1 MRIRA
6 SLGFVAVV
14 IAAAALA
21 GQDPPPI
28 AKISPAAA
36 AQRVKDGSAV
46 LVDVRER
53 DELDGGMA
61 EGARWYPMSSIEDD
75 PKAYLK
81 FISSLPAD
89 QTIVFYC
96 AAGVRAGS
104 AAEIAR
110 KELGRKTANLG
121 GFKDWKNAG
130 LPVKVPAEKLE
141 PGDPPGQGSRPSS
154 MR

>member
-1 MRIRA
+1 MRIRT
-6 SLGFVAVV
+6 SLGFVAFA

-21 GQDPPPI
+21 GQDAPPVEKI
-28 AKISPAAA
+28 APAAA

-61 EGARWYPMSSIEDD
+61 EGARWYPTSSIEDD
-75 PKAYLK
+75 PDGYLK
-81 FISSLPAD
+81 FVSSLPAD

-96 AAGVRAGS
+96 AAGGRAGS

-130 LPVKVPAEKLE
+130 LPVKTPAKKLQ
-141 PGDPPGQGSRPSS
+141 PGDPAS
-154 MR
+154 